1 LLPNRSLG
9 LCFGLKQEDSSP
21 VVFYDRLVPDI
32 LTGDKWD
39 LKEVFMPLLGDG
51 DGFLLILF
59 PVDFIALV
67 GGILYDHLYMLGMY
81 RVQYIEEEL
90 PINLATF

>member
-1 LLPNRSLG
+1 MLPNRSLG

-21 VVFYDRLVPDI
+21 VVFYDI
-32 LTGDKWD
+32 IITEKLTGDKWD
-39 LKEVFMPLLGDG
+39 LKQVFMPLLGYG

-59 PVDFIALV
+59 TLDFMALV
-67 GGILYDHLYMLGMY
+67 VGILYDHLYMLGMY

>member
-1 LLPNRSLG
+1 MLPHRSLG

-21 VVFYDRLVPDI
+21 VVFYDRIIPEK

-39 LKEVFMPLLGDG
+39 LKQVFMPLLGYG

-59 PVDFIALV
+59 SVDFKALV
-67 GGILYDHLYMLGMY
+67 GGILYDHLYVLGVD
-81 RVQYIEEEL
+81 RFQHIEEEV
-90 PINLATF
+90 PIYLATF

>member
-1 LLPNRSLG
+1 M
-9 LCFGLKQEDSSP
+9 
-21 VVFYDRLVPDI
+21 FYDRLVSDI

-81 RVQYIEEEL
+81 GVQHIEEEVPIYL
-90 PINLATF
+90 PTF